1 MAALPRSESGWP
13 AAPNLKHCQAGT
25 GGPPAVRVPR
35 VTVRGL
41 TLVPALAVAALALRL
56 SLVQSSL
63 SAGPRTGAVTAM
75 ITEWPHGPVTVTGGH
90 RDGRCP
96 GRPLRC

>member
-13 AAPNLKHCQAGT
+13 AAPNLKHCQAGI

-41 TLVPALAVAALALRL
+41 TLVPALAVAALAL
-56 SLVQSSL
+56 SL
-63 SAGPRTGAVTAM
+63 TGAVTAM

-90 RDGRCP
+90 RDGRRP